1 MRIERMR
8 KVNEYVEELKS
19 QTKAQIREKMAKDKK
34 AYKQLIEDL
43 LVQGLIKMME
53 GNLFIR
59 CR

>member
-1 MRIERMR
+1 MR

-19 QTKAQIREKMAKDKK
+19 QTKAQIREKILKDKK

-53 GNLFIR
+53 AQLFIR

>member
-8 KVNEYVEELKS
+8 KVNEYVEELKA